1 MVGAGGRGTPLPYV
15 VDLSSCV
22 NVGLRRASAAAG
34 TANNNIIGALQTPH
48 PPQAVPLPLKGKANP
63 LFYVLRSLVFA
74 VLVATLRRLE
84 GKPPYRCRLLLQY
97 KSGAALQLRYTL

>member
-34 TANNNIIGALQTPH
+34 TANNNIIGAEMLRHSLSMTFFYFFRRSEPARN
-48 PPQAVPLPLKGKANP
+48 PTVEWYAVTIMPASIWGI
-63 LFYVLRSLVFA
+63 LR
-74 VLVATLRRLE
+74 
-84 GKPPYRCRLLLQY
+84 
-97 KSGAALQLRYTL
+97 AAPSE